1 MKVKFFRSI
10 MSPKK
15 LLLSI
20 TLLFSILISDAQS
33 KDSNGSGIYLDDLF
47 TGGTA
52 NMSFGENSATV
63 GISPCFGIS
72 LTKYVEVAVNVN
84 VNYATQR
91 NIGPYNI
98 GKLRQ
103 MVFGPGAFIRLF
115 PAKFFFL
122 QAQYERNV
130 MQTKYY
136 DIIDDSYNI
145 SANSLLVGAGIASGK
160 NYPEKKSYYYFSV
173 LWDVLKST
181 NSPYLDNTKTPV
193 PIIRAGYNISLFNN
207 RY

>member
-20 TLLFSILISDAQS
+20 TLLFFFLISDAQS

-63 GISPCFGIS
+63 GISPCFGVS

-84 VNYATQR
+84 INYATQR
-91 NIGPYNI
+91 NILYVGD
-98 GKLRQ
+98 KLRQ
-103 MVFGPGAFIRLF
+103 KVFGPGAFIRLF
-115 PAKFFFL
+115 PAKFLFL
-122 QAQYERNV
+122 QAQYERNI

-136 DIIDDSYNI
+136 GINNESYNK

-173 LWDVLKST
+173 LWDVLKSA
-181 NSPYLDNTKTPV
+181 NSPYLDNTQTPV

>member
-1 MKVKFFRSI
+1 MKVKYFNSI
-10 MSPKK
+10 MSLKK

-20 TLLFSILISDAQS
+20 TLLFSFSISDAQVN
-33 KDSNGSGIYLDDLF
+33 DGNGSRIYLDDLF

-52 NMSFGENSATV
+52 NMSFGENSTTV

-84 VNYATQR
+84 INYATQR
-91 NIGPYNI
+91 NILYVGD
-98 GKLRQ
+98 KLRQ
-103 MVFGPGAFIRLF
+103 KVFGPGAFIRLF
-115 PAKFFFL
+115 PAKFLFF
-122 QAQYERNV
+122 QAHYERNI

-136 DIIDDSYNI
+136 GITNESYSN

-181 NSPYLDNTKTPV
+181 NSPYLDNTHTPV

>member
-20 TLLFSILISDAQS
+20 TLLFSFLISDAQS
-33 KDSNGSGIYLDDLF
+33 KDTNGSGIYLDDLF

-72 LTKYVEVAVNVN
+72 LTKNVEVAVNVN

-91 NIGPYNI
+91 NILYVGD
-98 GKLRQ
+98 KLRQ
-103 MVFGPGAFIRLF
+103 KVFGPGAFIRLF
-115 PAKFFFL
+115 PAKFLFL
-122 QAQYERNV
+122 QAHYERNI

-136 DIIDDSYNI
+136 GITNESYSN

>member
-1 MKVKFFRSI
+1 MLQ
-10 MSPKK
+10 KK
-15 LLLSI
+15 LSLSVI
-20 TLLFSILISDAQS
+20 LLFFFIISVAQMNEG
-33 KDSNGSGIYLDDLF
+33 NGSKIYLDDLF

-52 NMSFGENSATV
+52 NMSFGENSSTV

-84 VNYATQR
+84 INYATQR
-91 NIGPYNI
+91 NILYVGD
-98 GKLRQ
+98 KLRQ
-103 MVFGPGAFIRLF
+103 KVFGPGAFIRLF
-115 PAKFFFL
+115 PAKFLFF
-122 QAQYERNV
+122 QAHYERNI

-136 DIIDDSYNI
+136 GITNESYSN

-173 LWDVLKST
+173 LWDVLKSI
-181 NSPYLDNTKTPV
+181 NSPYLDNTHTPV

>member
-1 MKVKFFRSI
+1 MVKYFNCI
-10 MSPKK
+10 MSKKK
-15 LLLSI
+15 LLLVT
-20 TLLFSILISDAQS
+20 TLLCFFLISNAQMN
-33 KDSNGSGIYLDDLF
+33 DGNGSGIYLDDLF

-52 NMSFGENSATV
+52 NMSFGENSTTV

-84 VNYATQR
+84 MNYATQR
-91 NIGPYNI
+91 NINYVGD
-98 GKLRQ
+98 KLRQ
-103 MVFGPGAFIRLF
+103 KVFGPGAFIRLF
-115 PAKFFFL
+115 PAKFLFL
-122 QAQYERNV
+122 QAHYERNI

-136 DIIDDSYNI
+136 GINNESYNK
-145 SANSLLVGAGIASGK
+145 SANSLLIGAGIASGK

-181 NSPYLDNTKTPV
+181 NSPYLDNTHTPV